1 MCKDGILLCHTID
14 CLPFNSCLSDINSSC
29 CPACSII
36 DKIKS
41 PVITSLSDQ
50 NYWFCLDRNN
60 NKRAHGSIWKE
71 NDCLSCICVNGESKC
86 INEQCPKLNCFNK
99 IYKKGNC
106 CPYCLEK
113 IVSDYILANSFI
125 EDYFPQK
132 TTGNKKS

>member
-1 MCKDGILLCHTID
+1 VH
-14 CLPFNSCLSDINSSC
+14 
-29 CPACSII
+29 
-36 DKIKS
+36 
-41 PVITSLSDQ
+41 TSLSDQ

-71 NDCLSCICVNGESKC
+71 NDCFSCICVNGESKC

-106 CPYCLEK
+106 CHYCLEK

-132 TTGNKKS
+132 TTGNKKSIVKI